1 MSADISPVTNKP
13 GRLSGQLSGR
23 LAGKVCVVTGATGIA
38 EATALRFAE
47 EGASL
52 FVIALRADDCVAL
65 GARIATEVGPDVDYA
80 WAETNLTEEAS
91 TVGAFA
97 ACLERYGRID
107 SVLAA
112 AGGSGRP
119 FGDGPLHATSLESWN
134 TTMAL
139 NLTTAF
145 LTARESLK
153 IMLANPGDGS
163 NRSIVFVSS
172 VAATHPVLG
181 LFDTQAYS
189 AAKGGINSLVVNG
202 ACQYGPHGIRFN
214 AIAPA
219 LTTTPMSK
227 RAASDPDTLD
237 AVKTRM
243 PLTGGGPLTALD
255 HAQTA
260 VFLCSD
266 ESSQITG
273 QIFRVDGGWGIN

>member
-1 MSADISPVTNKP
+1 MSAV
-13 GRLSGQLSGR
+13 GR
-23 LAGKVCVVTGATGIA
+23 LAGKVCVITGATGIA
-38 EATALRFAE
+38 EATARRFAA

-52 FVIALRADDCVAL
+52 FVIALRADDCRAL
-65 GARIATEVGPDVDYA
+65 ATSLGPSAVIG
-80 WAETNLTEEAS
+80 WAEADLTREADAA
-91 TVGAFA
+91 GAFA
-97 ACLERYGRID
+97 ACIGRFGKID
-107 SVLAA
+107 AVVAA

-134 TTMAL
+134 ATIAL

-145 LTARESLK
+145 LTAREALQVMRLQPSGGSL
-153 IMLANPGDGS
+153 
-163 NRSIVFVSS
+163 VFVSS

-189 AAKGGINSLVVNG
+189 AAKGGINALVVNA
-202 ACQYGPHGIRFN
+202 ACQYGPSGVRVN

-219 LTTTPMSK
+219 LTVTPMSK
-227 RAASDPDTLD
+227 RAASDPDTLEV
-237 AVKTRM
+237 VKMRM
-243 PLTGGGPLTALD
+243 PLRGGGPLAADD

-273 QIFRVDGGWGIN
+273 QIFRVDAGWGVN

>member
-1 MSADISPVTNKP
+1 MSARP
-13 GRLSGQLSGR
+13 GRLV
-23 LAGKVCVVTGATGIA
+23 GKVCVITGATGIA

-47 EGASL
+47 EGASI
-52 FVIALRADDCVAL
+52 FVIALRADDCRTLA
-65 GARIATEVGPDVDYA
+65 ARIVDEVGAEVPFA
-80 WAETNLTEEAS
+80 WAEADLTQESS
-91 TVGAFA
+91 TTDAFSQCA
-97 ACLERYGRID
+97 TTYGRID

-134 TTMAL
+134 ATLAL

-153 IMLANPGDGS
+153 IMLNQPNGG
-163 NRSIVFVSS
+163 SIVFVSS

-189 AAKGGINSLVVNG
+189 AAKGGINALVVNG
-202 ACQYGPHGIRFN
+202 ACQYGPSGIRFN

-243 PLTGGGPLTALD
+243 PLTGGGPLSALD

-266 ESSQITG
+266 ESRQITG
-273 QIFRVDGGWGIN
+273 QIFRVDGGWGVN

>member
-1 MSADISPVTNKP
+1 MSAP
-13 GRLSGQLSGR
+13 QGR

-38 EATALRFAE
+38 EATALRFAQ

-52 FVIALRADDCVAL
+52 FVIALRADDCRAL
-65 GARIATEVGPDVDYA
+65 ELRIKRDVSEA
-80 WAETNLTEEAS
+80 APITWAEADLTNETS
-91 TVGAFA
+91 TTDAFA
-97 ACLERYGRID
+97 KCAITYARVD

-119 FGDGPLHATSLESWN
+119 FGDGPLHATTLESWN

-153 IMLANPGDGS
+153 IMLNQPDGG
-163 NRSIVFVSS
+163 SIVFVSS

-189 AAKGGINSLVVNG
+189 AAKGGINALVVNG
-202 ACQYGPHGIRFN
+202 ACQYGPSGIRFN

-243 PLTGGGPLTALD
+243 PLTGGGPLRAID
-255 HAQTA
+255 HAHTA
-260 VFLCSD
+260 VFLASD

-273 QIFRVDGGWGIN
+273 QIFRVDGGWGVN

>member
-1 MSADISPVTNKP
+1 MSTSQSSFAGK
-13 GRLSGQLSGR
+13 SGR
-23 LAGKVCVVTGATGIA
+23 LTGKVCVITGATGIA

-47 EGASL
+47 EGASI
-52 FVIALRADDCVAL
+52 FVIALRGDDCRSL
-65 GARIATEVGPDVDYA
+65 GERIASEVRSAVEYA
-80 WAETNLTEEAS
+80 WAETNLTEEVS
-91 TVGAFA
+91 TVAAFGACA
-97 ACLERYGRID
+97 ERFGRID

-119 FGDGPLHATSLESWN
+119 FGDGPLHSTTLESWN
-134 TTMAL
+134 TTLAL

-153 IMLANPGDGS
+153 IMLNQPTGG
-163 NRSIVFVSS
+163 SIVFVSS

-202 ACQYGPHGIRFN
+202 ACQYGPSGIRFN

-219 LTTTPMSK
+219 LTVTPMSK

-273 QIFRVDGGWGIN
+273 QIFRVDGGWGVN